1 MIYVHL
7 KEIELENFKTFGG
20 KTRVPFSQGYTAII
34 GPNGSGKSNIL
45 DAILFVLGPKSSKS
59 LRAEN
64 LTDLIFNGGA
74 KGKAASYCK
83 VSLLFD
89 NKDRSMPLD
98 HDVVRLT
105 RHVKLSGSSAGYSS
119 SFYINGEKSSLKEFD
134 SVLTSAGILSD
145 GYNMVRQGLI
155 TSIIET
161 GPIERRRILDRVSG
175 IAPFDEQIEKA
186 ERERQEAEANIE
198 RLSIIMGELSEQLK
212 GLRRD
217 RESAMKY
224 QELLQK
230 KREAE
235 ALIAYRN
242 RESVLTEINSIGND
256 IKGYEKSIEELKA
269 RRESLKEKKAAVEVS
284 LSKTEEQIKKKGG
297 DAAVELKKRLDS
309 LRVEMARAKS
319 VIENSED
326 NVAAI
331 KRERKEIAADIKRLE
346 KSRISGSKELEDA
359 AAQTSILEKEISG
372 LKKNIAE
379 FEKKAGASDS
389 NVRDI
394 QKKGASL
401 DKQIEILRKKEH
413 ELSLRKDRIADSKE
427 RTNQELA
434 DAEEKLSNLEFE
446 LKDINWSI
454 SELSKGLKS
463 TKKDREKIQNLFY
476 KKRNEE
482 KELLTQQ
489 SELDA
494 ALKRLN
500 REYSRLKA
508 EEEAK
513 QSAGGA
519 FRAVDEIL
527 RARNEGKLR
536 GIHGTVE
543 ELITLEEDFETP
555 FQIAGANRL
564 YAIVVDNDK
573 RAAEA
578 IDYLKKNKF
587 GRATFLP
594 LNKMDTGRPRG
605 KAVLAAKKSLGFLMD
620 HVDYDERYEAALWYV
635 VGDTVV
641 VSDLSSAR
649 ELMGGIRIVT
659 RDGQLI
665 EASGAM
671 IGGNIQKRTGK
682 SPSLKGQIRK
692 LNQDI
697 ERTSAALA
705 NVESGLLSVRSDLAE
720 LESKIRETGLGG
732 ENEVKLSAFERRKKE
747 IESSVSA
754 TKKEMAKLK
763 EFLNKLQVDGKEVEE
778 ELHSVIKE
786 LASLESEK
794 IELQKAIAKVIDSDA
809 GRKLQDMRSLL
820 SEKLEEMSRLNTRKN
835 TLENSLHLIM
845 ERILSLKKKDGE
857 LAERMKEAAKQM
869 TVSEKAVE
877 SLSLEIRGL
886 EKAESGLHGELS
898 ALQKKRD
905 ELYRKSVDIEGEID
919 SVTSK
924 IETTGDFRRGLE
936 VKLSVA
942 NEKLKEIEKSMEGLN
957 VEVPQKLP
965 SLSKLKRTVGECE
978 TNISMLGAVN
988 MKALE
993 DYDEKSERHAGIK
1006 EELGR
1011 LEAQKK
1017 KLLEVVE
1024 ELEKKKKELFM
1035 KLYRDVN
1042 ENLSEIYRIFSR
1054 GGKASLELENPE
1066 NPFEGGLDIKA
1077 SPSGKKV
1084 RLLKSLS
1091 GGEKSLAALAFIF
1104 ALQQTNPSPFY
1115 ILDEVDMFLDAD
1127 NAGVVSRIIRE
1138 NSQKAQFI
1146 QVTLRKVTL
1155 KQTEHIIGVMMQN
1168 SGVSEVVMKPNIDDF
1183 VEENRPMEVKT

>member
-1 MIYVHL
+1 M

-20 KTRVPFSQGYTAII
+20 KTRIPFSPGYTAII

-89 NKDRSMPLD
+89 NKDRSMPVD

-105 RHVKLSGSSAGYSS
+105 RHVKLSGSSAGYTS
-119 SFYINGEKSSLKEFD
+119 SFYINGDRSSLKEFD
-134 SVLTSAGILSD
+134 SVLRAAGILSD

-155 TSIIET
+155 TSIVET

-175 IAPFDEQIEKA
+175 VAPFDEQIEKA
-186 ERERQEAEANIE
+186 NTEREEAENNIE
-198 RLSIIMGELSEQLK
+198 RLNIILAELSEQIK
-212 GLRRD
+212 GLKKD
-217 RESAMKY
+217 RESAIKY
-224 QELLQK
+224 QELVQK
-230 KREAE
+230 KKDAE
-235 ALIAYRN
+235 ALIAYKN
-242 RESVLTEINSIGND
+242 RESVITEINSITEDMEN
-256 IKGYEKSIEELKA
+256 YEKNIEELRK
-269 RRESLKEKKAAVEVS
+269 RRDELKEKKSRVEAS
-284 LSKTEEQIKKKGG
+284 LSEIENKIRDKGG
-297 DAAVELKKRLDS
+297 DAAVELKRKMDE
-309 LRVEMARAKS
+309 LRVEIARARS

-326 NVAAI
+326 LVASL
-331 KRERKEIAADIKRLE
+331 KKERKEIAADIKRLE
-346 KSRISGSKELEDA
+346 KDRVVRAKELDA
-359 AAQTSILEKEISG
+359 ATASIAVLEKELSG
-372 LKKNIAE
+372 LKKEIAE
-379 FEKKAGASDS
+379 LEKKAGTRDS
-389 NVRDI
+389 SVRQV
-394 QKKGASL
+394 QKRISSL
-401 DKQIEILRKKEH
+401 ESEIEALRKKEH
-413 ELSLRKDRIADSKE
+413 ELSIKKDRTVDSVS
-427 RTNQELA
+427 RSNQELA
-434 DAEEKLSNLEFE
+434 ASEEKLSNLEFE
-446 LKDINWSI
+446 LKDVKWSI
-454 SELSKGLKS
+454 SELSKGLNLSRK
-463 TKKDREKIQNLFY
+463 EKEQVQKLFY
-476 KKRNEE
+476 EKRKEE

-489 SELDA
+489 SELDS

-513 QSAGGA
+513 QSAGSGG

-543 ELITLEEDFETP
+543 ELVTMEEDFEIP

-564 YAIVVDNDK
+564 YAIVVDNDQ

-578 IDYLKKNKF
+578 IEYLKKNKL

-594 LNKMDTGRPRG
+594 LNKMDAGRPRG
-605 KAVLAAKKSLGFLMD
+605 KAVLAAKKSMGFLMD
-620 HVDYDERYEAALWYV
+620 HLQFDEKYEAALWYV

-641 VSDLSSAR
+641 VSDLKQAR

-659 RDGQLI
+659 ADGQLI

-671 IGGNIQKRTGK
+671 IGGNIQKRKG
-682 SPSLKGQIRK
+682 SSSLKGQIRK
-692 LNQDI
+692 LNGEI
-697 ERTSAALA
+697 ERTTSLL
-705 NVESGLLSVRSDLAE
+705 NGIESDLLSVRKDLAE
-720 LESKIRETGLGG
+720 LESKIRDAGLGG
-732 ENEVKLSAFERRKKE
+732 ENEVKLSALEKRKKE
-747 IESSVSA
+747 VESEISA
-754 TKKEMAKLK
+754 TKKEISALRTSISALESGSKDVEKELKSVREKLK
-763 EFLNKLQVDGKEVEE
+763 
-778 ELHSVIKE
+778 
-786 LASLESEK
+786 SLEAGRES
-794 IELQKAIAKVIDSDA
+794 LQKEAAAAMDSDA
-809 GRKLQDMRSLL
+809 GARLQELRSQL
-820 SEKLEEMSRLNTRKN
+820 SEKLEEMSAVTTRKN
-835 TLENSLHLIM
+835 TVENSLKLIEERM
-845 ERILSLKKKDGE
+845 ESLKKKDQT
-857 LAERMKEAAKQM
+857 LSARLNDAAKQKGQ
-869 TVSEKAVE
+869 SEEKVK
-877 SLSLEIRGL
+877 SLSVELRGL
-886 EKAESGLHGELS
+886 EKAESSLHGELS
-898 ALQKKRD
+898 SLQKERD
-905 ELYRKSVDIEGEID
+905 ALYKKSVDIEGEID
-919 SVTSK
+919 SITSK

-942 NEKLKEIEKSMEGLN
+942 NEKLKEIEKSMEGLDI
-957 VEVPQKLP
+957 EVPQKMP
-965 SLSKLKRTVGECE
+965 SLSKLKRTIQDCE

-993 DYDEKSERHAGIK
+993 DYEEKNERHSNIK
-1006 EELGR
+1006 EEVKR
-1011 LEAQKK
+1011 LKEQKK

-1024 ELEKKKKELFM
+1024 ELEKKKKEAFM
-1035 KLYRDVN
+1035 KLYSEVN
-1042 ENLSEIYRIFSR
+1042 DNLAEIYRVFSR

-1066 NPFEGGLDIKA
+1066 DPFEGGLDIKA

-1104 ALQQTNPSPFY
+1104 ALQQTHPSPFY

-1127 NAGVVSRIIRE
+1127 NAEVVSRIIRE
-1138 NSQKAQFI
+1138 NSENAQFI

-1155 KQTEHIIGVMMQN
+1155 KQTEHIIGVMMQS